1 MSATQII
8 DVLRQL
14 SHGEI
19 LEHQSRRFFLRGNRV
34 PSRLAGP
41 LVRRRLVEPPPDLC
55 APEGGRITTAGLAE
69 LQRLE
74 NTHD

>member
-1 MSATQII
+1 MGTDQVIYI
-8 DVLRQL
+8 LRQL
-14 SHGEI
+14 SRGEI
-19 LEHQSRRFFLRGNRV
+19 LKRQPRRFFLRGDRV
-34 PSRLAGP
+34 SPRLARK
-41 LVRRRLVEPPPDLC
+41 LVRNNLVEPPPDLF